1 MPLKALRTCENGEN
15 DGAQVGG
22 RVDEFPKTNGIFT
35 VDAALR
41 STSSEISVK

>member
-1 MPLKALRTCENGEN
+1 LPLKALRTCEDGEN

-22 RVDEFPKTNGIFT
+22 RVDELPKTNGIFA
-35 VDAALR
+35 VGAALR